1 MQVTKS
7 SQYYS
12 ASETETQSNDTPDC
26 VAISASPQM
35 NQISW
40 PPEPRNPPL
49 DCRAIILHEEI
60 KPVLSVVN
68 KSGFKLRNPE
78 LESIPAEL
86 IKDKDQIAK
95 ISELYRR
102 NAFIEAKA
110 LAVKFVDAV
119 PAGPEYN
126 DFIQYLNNV
135 IFFCCIMLDITS
147 CTHLPATNSE
157 EFINWLLNIADLA
170 DNAIADFSAKSSV
183 VLYCWRWAA
192 DAGSPKAN
200 YLLAKAL
207 LFSES
212 CHDTTSKNVRFFP
225 VEALKYLARMA
236 RDGIQLPVPTNNHE
250 VAINRM
256 VELIRLRNTVNFDY
270 EKEKLIDFFW
280 NQSCP
285 EIQLLIPFIYTNED
299 FGTPDYDKARG
310 AIKKF
315 HECFKENRPDSFCY
329 NVYQFWKAAC
339 SLSHDDS
346 RKSAMNKLYK
356 LGESGSLAAIY
367 CLSELSLDQR
377 DMPFKYVGPFIS
389 QKELKLLEYPSLV
402 YSLYRN
408 YLLKCS
414 DGKEESTK
422 KKKISIEA
430 SELLRS
436 SVRLGDSEIRDVLLY
451 SGFVALISE
460 KNSPKI
466 GKIPISSESVKVI
479 VRPLRDSRYTQD
491 PAVLVYLHYIQ
502 VVIGVEDKQ
511 NLIEKAEQKDALTTY
526 FHMLV
531 VSDATVTMDNTIL
544 VDKLLSITGI
554 DVADLLVWKKHLGF
568 FAFLRQLLLCAPI
581 CQEPERCLLLCLKLL
596 RAVADESDTDYIKDL
611 KNLVVSL
618 AQEKAL
624 QDEPEE
630 ANDYYRQAW
639 ELDMRLSKRA
649 MIEPFTVPKDYS
661 VRRSGLPAYYWR
673 LLSLRISSDH
683 PLEVQCRFNR
693 LMSVWEQMQENKDP
707 SLWDA
712 WVQKA
717 CKFISHSH
725 RMINPEMFQK
735 LIELCL
741 IAIDKQDTLSTELFD
756 AAGMQVLSLT
766 SAASTAEE
774 NYTNKKPLPPTTTAR
789 QPEMEQPLPERPS
802 PLLEAP
808 SGTDKIAQL
817 PNPGLARCGYTEHHH
832 IIPRIQAAKSIEE
845 VIEHFKTLSIE
856 HQFDPTV
863 LVRLVTPLVKS
874 VSTKEHTLDVVK
886 ILELLR
892 YKLVGQFDIIEAIT
906 ADLECYLVWA
916 MDKYFRNFVGDVDQ
930 SMNGLIGMM
939 EERKAALFIRRPKV
953 MLKTQEN
960 LLDIDDYKVFFWAN
974 KSDTSLEKLDFNHF
988 ITNAGLYHPRILMKI
1003 FFRNDDRE
1011 IKPCILKLKEI
1022 REKNESYSHFAEFF
1036 MHQIGDSRE
1045 KMLPFLRNFLK
1056 NKTIDD
1062 KGKAILLWYAYESS
1076 LITDDLLTKGIKY
1089 LDRRSPWYCFIAFL
1103 HENGECVV
1111 PRNKHK
1117 FFSQIKLLDR
1127 HCQEAAGF
1135 NRFSLGRLNDAV
1147 DLWSECQSA
1156 YYLAM
1161 LAWHHG
1167 VQPRKQTVDVER
1179 QLLMA
1184 AGSQEKVKAR
1194 CELIHWL
1201 LKRENDGEEVDFLL
1215 KCKACCFVHIPSPMA
1230 GAESVLYQGITRYL
1244 GFGCKA
1250 DPTAGEKRIQEALD
1264 KDPLVVALRLYDL
1277 KEQGLFVLHD
1287 DSTDYLLRYAQAL
1300 SKRDKDPFNRR
1311 DNYFNNLLLN
1321 YGSEALQKLL
1331 TSLHGKAESDPSN
1344 KLVYQR
1350 AANRL
1355 EEWLGQWQGG
1365 SASSANA
1372 PRKTSK
1378 VTVSS
1383 TKESQKT
1390 LKESIC
1396 TKDDV
1401 DQVIDCAIAD
1411 SWNSGALGKI
1421 NQLTNRL
1428 RRENADL
1435 ETETKGEIE
1444 EKLHVLLT
1452 TMSAVPEE
1460 SSELAKC
1467 ADAVVDLI
1475 SSPEKVTEL
1484 ILFWIT
1490 QSKFAQ
1496 NRDEKAFWLERILK
1510 CFPKDHSINLNDH
1523 KEEVLCFLEL
1533 LIQHQLIPKEAEYL
1547 LDGLSADER
1556 AQLLLKGLPEG
1567 INANPK
1573 MYQQYVE
1580 TVQSPDSTLIDNIWR
1595 ALKSESDAALI
1606 RATFTALI
1614 RQKSS
1619 ELHAIKADDGRL
1631 NGIDLYNLFSDSSTS
1646 DRETLLEDTFFAL
1659 RELLVKSYLQF
1670 RKENPGKL
1678 PPPKHLES
1686 TVRKFVDGKQRS
1698 IKDSLDILIMTREHK
1713 VDDAA
1718 LLQDY
1723 HRKIKEKALEC
1734 MDRVEAG
1741 REQQNLRLTALAI
1754 LSLIP

>member
-12 ASETETQSNDTPDC
+12 ASEIETQSNDTPDC

-49 DCRAIILHEEI
+49 DCRAIIPHEEI
-60 KPVLSVVN
+60 RPILSVFN
-68 KSGFKLRNPE
+68 RSGFKLRNPE
-78 LESIPAEL
+78 LESIPDAL

-102 NAFIEAKA
+102 NAFVEARE

-135 IFFCCIMLDITS
+135 IFFCCIMQDMTS
-147 CTHLPATNSE
+147 CTHLPTTNSE
-157 EFINWLLNIADLA
+157 EFINWLLNIADLS
-170 DNAIADFSAKSSV
+170 DNAIADFSAKRSV
-183 VLYCWRWAA
+183 LLYCWRWAA
-192 DAGSPKAN
+192 DAGSLKAN

-212 CHDTTSKNVRFFP
+212 CHDATSKNVRFFP

-389 QKELKLLEYPSLV
+389 QKDLNILEYPLLA

-422 KKKISIEA
+422 NTTMQSNADALI
-430 SELLRS
+430 RS
-436 SVRLGDSEIRDVLLY
+436 SVRRGDSEIRDILLY
-451 SGFVALISE
+451 SGFSALMSE
-460 KNSPKI
+460 ENLQKI
-466 GKIPISSESVKVI
+466 GKIPISNEDVKVI
-479 VRPLRDSRYTQD
+479 VRVLHDSRYTQD
-491 PAVLVYLHYIQ
+491 PAVLVYLHYVQ
-502 VVIGVEDKQ
+502 VLVGVEDKQ
-511 NLIEKAEQKDALTTY
+511 NLIEKAEQKDALSTY

-531 VSDATVTMDNTIL
+531 MSDATVTMDNTIL
-544 VDKLLSITGI
+544 VDKLLSIIGT
-554 DVADLLVWKKHLGF
+554 DVEDLLVWKKHLGF
-568 FAFLRQLLLCAPI
+568 AAFRRQLLLCAPI
-581 CQEPERCLLLCLKLL
+581 CQEPERCILLCLKLL
-596 RAVADESDTDYIKDL
+596 RAVVDESNESDTKELMTLLIYLGK
-611 KNLVVSL
+611 
-618 AQEKAL
+618 EKAL

-630 ANDYYRQAW
+630 AIEFYRQAC

-649 MIEPFTVPKDYS
+649 MIGPFTVPKDYR
-661 VRRSGLPAYYWR
+661 VRRSGLPEYYQQ
-673 LLSLRISSDH
+673 LLSLRVDSNHS
-683 PLEVQCRFNR
+683 LKVQCRFNR

-725 RMINPEMFQK
+725 RLINPEMFQK
-735 LIELCL
+735 LIERCR
-741 IAIDKQDTLSTELFD
+741 IAIDKQDTLSTELVSATSMHLLNLIFTAFT
-756 AAGMQVLSLT
+756 AAKNCT
-766 SAASTAEE
+766 DE
-774 NYTNKKPLPPTTTAR
+774 KPLPPTTTAH
-789 QPEMEQPLPERPS
+789 PSEMEQPLPERPS

-808 SGTDKIAQL
+808 SDTDKIAQL
-817 PNPGLARCGYTEHHH
+817 PNPGFARCGYTEHHH

-845 VIEHFKTLSIE
+845 VIKHFKTLSIDQ
-856 HQFDPTV
+856 QFDPTV

-874 VSTKEHTLDVVK
+874 VSTKEHILDVVN
-886 ILELLR
+886 ILTLLQDKMSNR
-892 YKLVGQFDIIEAIT
+892 SETVEEIT
-906 ADLECYLVWA
+906 TDLECCLVWA
-916 MDKYFRNFVGDVDQ
+916 MDKYFRNFVGNVDQ
-930 SMNGLIGMM
+930 SMNGLIEMM
-939 EERKAALFIRRPKV
+939 EERKAALFIRRPKL
-953 MLKTQEN
+953 MLEIQEN
-960 LLDIDDYKVFFWAN
+960 LLDIDDYKVFSWAN
-974 KSDTSLEKLDFNHF
+974 KSDTSLEKFDFNYF
-988 ITNAGLYHPRILMKI
+988 IANAGLYHPRILLKI
-1003 FFRNDDRE
+1003 FSQIGDRE
-1011 IKPCILKLKEI
+1011 REQCISKLQDI
-1022 REKNESYSHFAEFF
+1022 QEKNESSSHFTEFF
-1036 MHQIGDSRE
+1036 IYQISGQKE
-1045 KMLPFLRNFLK
+1045 KARLFLNDILK
-1056 NKTIDD
+1056 KRTIDD

-1089 LDRRSPWYCFIAFL
+1089 LDRRSPWCRFLAFL
-1103 HENGECVV
+1103 LEDVKHAV
-1111 PRNKHK
+1111 PMSKHR

-1135 NRFSLGRLNDAV
+1135 KRFSLARLDDAA
-1147 DLWSECQSA
+1147 DLWAECQSA

-1167 VQPRKQTVDVER
+1167 VQPREQTVDVEQ

-1230 GAESVLYQGITRYL
+1230 GAESVLYQGITQYL
-1244 GFGCKA
+1244 GFGCKP
-1250 DPTAGEKRIQEALD
+1250 DPAAGEKRIQEALD

-1277 KEQGLFVLHD
+1277 KEQGVFILPN
-1287 DSTDYLLRYAQAL
+1287 DSTDYLWCYAQAL

-1344 KLVYQR
+1344 KLVYQQ

-1355 EEWLGQWQGG
+1355 EEWLGQWSEGITSQA
-1365 SASSANA
+1365 SASQTV
-1372 PRKTSK
+1372 PR
-1378 VTVSS
+1378 VMVSS
-1383 TKESQKT
+1383 THAS
-1390 LKESIC
+1390 LKIREEGTC
-1396 TKDDV
+1396 TEDDV
-1401 DQVIDCAIAD
+1401 KQVIDCAVAD
-1411 SWNSGALGKI
+1411 NWGSSAFYKI
-1421 NQLTNRL
+1421 KQLASRL
-1428 RRENADL
+1428 RRENAGL
-1435 ETETKGEIE
+1435 GTETKGKIE
-1444 EKLHVLLT
+1444 EELYTLLT
-1452 TMSAVPEE
+1452 KMPIE
-1460 SSELAKC
+1460 SSHLAKC
-1467 ADAVVDLI
+1467 ADAVIDLI
-1475 SSPEKVTEL
+1475 NQQERVTKL
-1484 ILFWIT
+1484 ILFWIAKLPKVS
-1490 QSKFAQ
+1490 SK
-1496 NRDEKAFWLERILK
+1496 DEKIFCLERILK
-1510 CFPKDHSINLNDH
+1510 CFPEGCPINLDDH
-1523 KEEVLCFLEL
+1523 KADVLCFLEL
-1533 LIQHQLIPKEAEYL
+1533 LMQHQLIPEKAAYL
-1547 LDGLSADER
+1547 LDALSEGER
-1556 AQLLLKGLPEG
+1556 TQLLMKGFPGSIET
-1567 INANPK
+1567 NPK

-1580 TVQSPDSTLIDNIWR
+1580 AVQPPDSAFVNNIWR
-1595 ALKSESDAALI
+1595 ALKPGNDAGLI
-1606 RATFTALI
+1606 RVTLTALI
-1614 RQKSS
+1614 RQNSS
-1619 ELHAIKADDGRL
+1619 ELRAIKADDGRL
-1631 NGIDLYNLFSDSSTS
+1631 RAIDLYNLFSKSSLAV
-1646 DRETLLEDTFFAL
+1646 REMLLQVPVL
-1659 RELLVKSYLQF
+1659 REFLVESYLQF
-1670 RKENPGKL
+1670 LKANPGKQIVS
-1678 PPPKHLES
+1678 KHLEG
-1686 TVRKFVDGKQRS
+1686 TIRKFVEEDEIEYS
-1698 IKDSLDILIMTREHK
+1698 IKRLLDILLMTREHK
-1713 VDDAA
+1713 VDES
-1718 LLQDY
+1718 LLHDY
-1723 HRKIKEKALEC
+1723 YYILEKKASTVVALERET
-1734 MDRVEAG
+1734 MGQQDDRLIGTV
-1741 REQQNLRLTALAI
+1741 I
-1754 LSLIP
+1754 LSLIS

>member
-7 SQYYS
+7 IQYYS

-26 VAISASPQM
+26 VAISVSPQM

-40 PPEPRNPPL
+40 PPEPRTPPL

-78 LESIPAEL
+78 LESIPAAL

-102 NAFIEAKA
+102 NAFVEARE
-110 LAVKFVDAV
+110 LAVKFVNAV
-119 PAGPEYN
+119 PAGPECN

-135 IFFCCIMLDITS
+135 IFFCCIMQDITS

-157 EFINWLLNIADLA
+157 EFINWLLNIADMA
-170 DNAIADFSAKSSV
+170 DNAIADFSAKGSV

-192 DAGSPKAN
+192 DAGSLKAN

-225 VEALKYLARMA
+225 VEALKYLVKMA
-236 RDGIQLPVPTNNHE
+236 REGIQLPVPTNNHE
-250 VAINRM
+250 VAINGM
-256 VELIRLRNTVNFDY
+256 VELIRLRNDVNFDH

-280 NQSCP
+280 DQTCP

-299 FGTPDYDKARG
+299 FGTPDYDKARD

-315 HECFKENRPDSFCY
+315 HECFKENQPDSFCR
-329 NVYQFWKAAC
+329 NVYQFWKAVC
-339 SLSHDDS
+339 GLSHDDS

-356 LGESGSLAAIY
+356 LADGGSLAAMY
-367 CLSELSLDQR
+367 CLSELSLAQESV
-377 DMPFKYVGPFIS
+377 PFKYIGPFIL
-389 QKELKLLEYPSLV
+389 KEDLNILEYPSLA

-408 YLLKCS
+408 YLFKYLDDK
-414 DGKEESTK
+414 KELARNTK
-422 KKKISIEA
+422 IQSNADALI
-430 SELLRS
+430 RG
-436 SVRLGDSEIRDVLLY
+436 SVRRGDSEIRDILLY
-451 SGFVALISE
+451 SGFVALISG
-460 KNSPKI
+460 KNLQKI
-466 GKIPISSESVKVI
+466 GKIPISSESVKII
-479 VRPLRDSRYTQD
+479 VRPLYDSRYTQD
-491 PAVLVYLHYIQ
+491 PAVFVYLHYVQ

-544 VDKLLSITGI
+544 VDKLLSII
-554 DVADLLVWKKHLGF
+554 DTDDVEDLLVWKKHLGF
-568 FAFLRQLLLCAPI
+568 AAFRRQLLLCAPV
-581 CQEPERCLLLCLKLL
+581 CQEPERCLLLCLKLFC
-596 RAVADESDTDYIKDL
+596 AVVGELDESDTKEL
-611 KNLVVSL
+611 MNLVVSL
-618 AQEKAL
+618 GQEKAL
-624 QDEPEE
+624 QDEPEK

-639 ELDMRLSKRA
+639 ELDMKLSKRA
-649 MIEPFTVPKDYS
+649 MIEPFAVPKDYR
-661 VRRSGLPAYYWR
+661 VRRSGLPAYYWQ

-712 WVQKA
+712 WGQKA
-717 CKFISHSH
+717 CKLISHSH
-725 RMINPEMFQK
+725 RLINPEMFQK
-735 LIELCL
+735 LIERCL
-741 IAIDKQDTLSTELFD
+741 VAIDKQNTLSTELFD
-756 AAGMQVLSLT
+756 AASVQLLRLT
-766 SAASTAEE
+766 RAAFTAEE

-789 QPEMEQPLPERPS
+789 QPKMEPLPPERHS

-874 VSTKEHTLDVVK
+874 VSTKEHILDVLN
-886 ILELLR
+886 ILTLLQDKMSNR
-892 YKLVGQFDIIEAIT
+892 SEIVEEIT

-930 SMNGLIGMM
+930 SMNGLIEIM
-939 EERKAALFIRRPKV
+939 EERKAALFIIRPKL
-953 MLKTQEN
+953 MLEIQEN

-974 KSDTSLEKLDFNHF
+974 KSDTSLEKFDFNHF
-988 ITNAGLYHPRILMKI
+988 ITNAGLYHPRILLKI
-1003 FFRNDDRE
+1003 F
-1011 IKPCILKLKEI
+1011 
-1022 REKNESYSHFAEFF
+1022 S
-1036 MHQIGDSRE
+1036 QIGDRE
-1045 KMLPFLRNFLK
+1045 REQYVSKLQSILGKDESHSHFVEFFIHQISGQKEKVRLFLDGILK
-1056 NKTIDD
+1056 ERKVDD

-1076 LITDDLLTKGIKY
+1076 LITDDVLRKKIVN
-1089 LDRRSPWYCFIAFL
+1089 LDKRSPWYCFLDFL
-1103 HENGECVV
+1103 LEDVKHAV
-1111 PRNKHK
+1111 PLSKHK
-1117 FFSQIKLLDR
+1117 FFSRIKLLDR

-1135 NRFSLGRLNDAV
+1135 KQFSLGRLDDAA
-1147 DLWSECQSA
+1147 DLWAECQSA

-1167 VQPRKQTVDVER
+1167 VQPRKQTVDVEQ

-1201 LKRENDGEEVDFLL
+1201 LKRENDGEEVDFFL

-1230 GAESVLYQGITRYL
+1230 GAESVLYQGITQYL
-1244 GFGCKA
+1244 GFGCKP
-1250 DPTAGEKRIQEALD
+1250 DPAAGEKRIQEALD

-1321 YGSEALQKLL
+1321 YGLEALQKLL

-1344 KLVYQR
+1344 KPVYQQ

-1378 VTVSS
+1378 VTVSP
-1383 TKESQKT
+1383 TNESQKA
-1390 LKESIC
+1390 LKESAC
-1396 TKDDV
+1396 TEDDV
-1401 DQVIDCAIAD
+1401 DQVIDCATAD
-1411 SWNSGALGKI
+1411 NWNSGALGKI

-1428 RRENADL
+1428 RLEKIDL
-1435 ETETKGEIE
+1435 KTETKGEIE
-1444 EKLHVLLT
+1444 EKLHILLT
-1452 TMSAVPEE
+1452 VMPVGTQ
-1460 SSELAKC
+1460 ELAKC

-1496 NRDEKAFWLERILK
+1496 YRDEKAFWLERILK

-1533 LIQHQLIPKEAEYL
+1533 LIQHQSIPKEAEYL
-1547 LDGLSADER
+1547 LNGLSADER

-1595 ALKSESDAALI
+1595 ALKSESDAALV

-1659 RELLVKSYLQF
+1659 RELLVKSYLTF
-1670 RKENPGKL
+1670 RKANPGKRL
-1678 PPPKHLES
+1678 LPKHLES
-1686 TVRKFVDGKQRS
+1686 TIRKFVDGKQRS

-1741 REQQNLRLTALAI
+1741 REQQNLRLTAWAI
-1754 LSLIP
+1754 LSLTS